1 MANMAKSLIVAVF
14 GGALWAW
21 VLIALWSGFSN
32 AIAPAH
38 DSQPQTEP
46 QHLVVVV
53 PPAEV
58 AKEDAEAAQAALIKW
73 KAVLKRNRERPA
85 RLALVEQPPALPPPA
100 PSKIQAPPPPPPP
113 AAIEGPWPPVFRYSG
128 CGHVRL
134 RPVGEIMIGDRCFTE
149 GPPL

>member
-1 MANMAKSLIVAVF
+1 MLKQMGRAILIAAMGAV
-14 GGALWAW
+14 LWAA
-21 VLIALWSGFSN
+21 VIAAVWTGVAN
-32 AIAPAH
+32 VIAARH
-38 DSQPQTEP
+38 DSVLPQ
-46 QHLVVVV
+46 VVSKEDS
-53 PPAEV
+53 EV
-58 AKEDAEAAQAALIKW
+58 ATQAALKW